1 MVATKIFCKGMNSM
15 QDERKTLKVF
25 CDTNV
30 LLNQKFNLQD
40 YQKVYI
46 SIVSIEELD
55 KLKRDERISYQARK
69 IIKDIKSADNVEIV
83 IKNDINTANRLFI
96 EHSNDNAILNMAY
109 DVFIDD
115 NEVLF
120 LTDDYNLFVKADKG
134 LKLPCNMFE
143 FEDSKSDEIYTGY
156 KEVCISNDIELAE
169 HYQNPT
175 NKWGLLNNEYLII
188 RDINGEIIDRQKWNE
203 GKGFSPLSYKQID
216 NMYTGKI
223 KPRNIQQELAFD
235 LFQNKNINVKCI
247 FGKHGSGKDLI
258 MSSHALNMIQKN
270 IYDKII
276 FVRNNY
282 IVKNSKEIGYL
293 PGSNEDKLLPW
304 AMPLADHLGG
314 VDGLKMLIGQGKI
327 ELQHFGFIR
336 GRDIKHSIVY
346 VSEAENMTKEHLQ
359 LLISRLAEGS
369 TLWLNGDFKQ
379 VDNVIFER
387 NSGLKEIIKCLKGN
401 ELFGCV
407 ELNITERSKTAQL
420 ADLLG

>member
-1 MVATKIFCKGMNSM
+1 MNDKIF
-15 QDERKTLKVF
+15 V
-25 CDTNV
+25 DTNV
-30 LLNQKFNLQD
+30 LLNQKFNFNN
-40 YQKVYI
+40 YSRIYI

-55 KLKRDERISYQARK
+55 KLKRDERISYQARQA
-69 IIKDIKSADNVEIV
+69 IKNIKSADNVEII
-83 IKNDINTANRLFI
+83 IKNDINTANILFL

-134 LKLPCNMFE
+134 LKLPCKMFE
-143 FEDSKSDEIYTGY
+143 FDDGNSDEIYTGY
-156 KEVCISNDIELAE
+156 KEVTLSMEELAE
-169 HYQNPT
+169 HYQNPI
-175 NKWGLLNNEYLII
+175 NRWDLLNNEYLII
-188 RDINGEIIDRQKWNE
+188 RDENGNVVDKQKWNDN
-203 GKGFSPLSYKQID
+203 KGFSTLSYKQID
-216 NMYTGKI
+216 NMYTCKI

-235 LFQNKNINVKCI
+235 LFQNKNITIKVV
-247 FGKHGSGKDLI
+247 FGRHGSGKDLI
-258 MSSHALNMIQKN
+258 MSAHALNMVQRGL
-270 IYDKII
+270 YDRII

-336 GRDIKHSIVY
+336 GRDIKNSIVY

-379 VDNVIFER
+379 VDADIFER
-387 NSGLKEIIKCLKGN
+387 NSGLKQIINCLKSPF
-401 ELFGCV
+401 LFGCV

>member
-1 MVATKIFCKGMNSM
+1 MKELKKIF
-15 QDERKTLKVF
+15 V
-25 CDTNV
+25 DTNV
-30 LLNQKFNLQD
+30 LLSPKFNFD
-40 YQKVYI
+40 NYSRIYI

-55 KLKRDERISYQARK
+55 KLKRDERISYQARQA
-69 IIKDIKSADNVEIV
+69 IKNIKSADNVEII
-83 IKNDINTANRLFI
+83 IKNDINTANILFL

-134 LKLPCNMFE
+134 LKLPCKMFE
-143 FEDSKSDEIYTGY
+143 FDDGKSDDKYNGY
-156 KEVCISNDIELAE
+156 KEISLSDIELAE
-169 HYQNPT
+169 FYQNPI
-175 NKWGLLNNEYLII
+175 NRWNLLNNEYLII
-188 RDINGEIIDRQKWNE
+188 KDSNGEIVDKQKWINN
-203 GKGFSPLSYKQID
+203 KGFSTLSYKQID

-223 KPRNIQQELAFD
+223 KPRNIHQELAFD
-235 LFQNKNINVKCI
+235 LFQNKNITVKVV

-258 MSSHALNMIQKN
+258 MSTHALNMIQKG
-270 IYDKII
+270 IYDKVI

-336 GRDIKHSIVY
+336 GRDIKNSIVY

-359 LLISRLAEGS
+359 LRSEERRVGKECRSRWS
-369 TLWLNGDFKQ
+369 PYH
-379 VDNVIFER
+379 
-387 NSGLKEIIKCLKGN
+387 
-401 ELFGCV
+401 
-407 ELNITERSKTAQL
+407 
-420 ADLLG
+420 